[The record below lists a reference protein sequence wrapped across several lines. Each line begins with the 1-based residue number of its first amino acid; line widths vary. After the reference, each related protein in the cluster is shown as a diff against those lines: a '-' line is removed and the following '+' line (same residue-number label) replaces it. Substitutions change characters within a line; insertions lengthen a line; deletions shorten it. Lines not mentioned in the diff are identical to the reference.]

1 MRSRGTGRPA
11 WDRATKAVGV
21 PRGTVVWGP
30 RFKKA
35 ADHEKKSLQ
44 LGAVKKLQ
52 SPTKAFTPLARGA
65 QPQHTSRSALTY
77 THASII
83 RDTVPPV
90 VKHPVRCC
98 RRPRV
103 QKKLALHLHSPPR
116 AESCFVFPVTAGVQV
131 FKVPN
136 ICSCMHE
143 RRVLPFIEL
152 EVGHTPSPLSRIQR
166 RWCPADHPHRARAGP
181 SSRSPRRCSIPP
193 ATADPQWARSAPSWS
208 SYLQLCCSHARR
220 ATPSLGLL
228 RPRPAAT
235 ALIRRCT

>member
-1 MRSRGTGRPA
+1 
-11 WDRATKAVGV
+11 
-21 PRGTVVWGP
+21 VWGP

-166 RWCPADHPHRARAGP
+166 RWCPADHPHRARWSLLALAATLLYPTSHGR
-181 SSRSPRRCSIPP
+181 SSVGEVGTLLVLVP
-193 ATADPQWARSAPSWS
+193 ATVLLARAESNALPGPPPPPPGSNGAD
-208 SYLQLCCSHARR
+208 
-220 ATPSLGLL
+220 
-228 RPRPAAT
+228 T
-235 ALIRRCT
+235 ALYLDGDNLAGRRV